1 MSPVRLTLIWTEQ
14 ALAADRGRSPSVG
27 ALPEDYPF
35 DGPALDADAD
45 AVAALE
51 RSGVL
56 ARLDNVAHEGMS
68 LQDTHEEGWFDLD
81 QLDGLIAALEAMLAE
96 ARQAIEVPGDASVHK
111 CHLVKWLK
119 EAIAFAREAKRL
131 QRGVCFWL

>member
-1 MSPVRLTLIWTEQ
+1 MSRVCLTLIWTEQ
-14 ALAADRGRSPSVG
+14 ALAADPSKNPSVG
-27 ALPEDYPF
+27 DLPEDYPF

-51 RSGVL
+51 RFGVL
-56 ARLDNVAHEGMS
+56 ARLDNLAHEGMS

-96 ARQAIEVPGDASVHK
+96 ARQAMEVPGEAAVHSR
-111 CHLVKWLK
+111 HLVRWLA
-119 EAIAFAREAKRL
+119 EAIAFAHEAKRL